1 MIKGAEAGSIA
12 NEGYIPIKLKI
23 FDGADSD
30 DDNIYC
36 RYYKTGSQGGNA
48 AVILVGGVGGG
59 WDSPAKGLYNRLS
72 QKLAKDD
79 EMNTLR
85 IRFRYPT
92 NLEECVVDVL
102 AGIEFLT
109 QAERKTSIGLV
120 GHSFGGAVVISS
132 AALAKDFVKTVVTLA
147 TQSYGTEG
155 ISKLK
160 ENECPILLIHGNSD
174 AVLPSYC
181 SSYVYNKAKEPK
193 QLVLYDNASHSL
205 DEVAD
210 EVFHKVHEWLGQNLD
225 KNGSIL

>member
-1 MIKGAEAGSIA
+1 LIKGAETGSIT
-12 NEGYIPIKLKI
+12 NEDYIPIKLKI
-23 FDGADSD
+23 LDGADSD
-30 DDNIYC
+30 GDKIDC
-36 RYYKTGSQGGNA
+36 RYYKTGYQGGSA
-48 AVILVGGVGGG
+48 AVILVGGIGGG

-72 QKLAKDD
+72 HKLAKDD

-92 NLEECVVDVL
+92 NLEGCVVDVL

-132 AALAKDFVKTVVTLA
+132 AALAKDFVKTVVTLS

-155 ISKLK
+155 ISKLE

-174 AVLPSYC
+174 DVLSSYC
-181 SSYVYNKAKEPK
+181 SSYVCNKAKEPK
-193 QLVLYDNASHSL
+193 QLLLYDNAGHSL

-210 EVFHKVHEWLGQNLD
+210 KVFHRVYEWLGQNLNR
-225 KNGSIL
+225 NGSIL

>member
-1 MIKGAEAGSIA
+1 MVGSIT
-12 NEGYIPIKLKI
+12 NGGYIPIKLEI
-23 FDGADSD
+23 FNSIDSD
-30 DDNIYC
+30 GDNIDC
-36 RYYKTGSQGGNA
+36 RYYKTELLGGNA

-59 WDSPAKGLYNRLS
+59 WDSPAKGLYVRLS
-72 QKLAKDD
+72 KKLAKDD
-79 EMNTLR
+79 GMNALR

-109 QAERKTSIGLV
+109 QTEGKTSIGLV

-147 TQSYGTEG
+147 TQSYGTGG
-155 ISKLK
+155 ISNLK
-160 ENECPILLIHGNSD
+160 ENECSILLIHGNND
-174 AVLPSYC
+174 YVLSPYC

-205 DEVAD
+205 DEVGD
-210 EVFHKVHEWLGQNLD
+210 KVFHKVHNWLGQNLN
-225 KNGSIL
+225 KNEPIL

>member
-1 MIKGAEAGSIA
+1 MIKGAETGSIT

-23 FDGADSD
+23 LDGADSD
-30 DDNIYC
+30 GDKIYC
-36 RYYKTGSQGGNA
+36 RYYKTGHQWGSA

-72 QKLAKDD
+72 HKLAKYD
-79 EMNTLR
+79 EMNTLW
-85 IRFRYPT
+85 IRFRCPT
-92 NLEECVVDVL
+92 NLEECIVDVL

-155 ISKLK
+155 ISKLE

-174 AVLPSYC
+174 DVLSSYC
-181 SSYVYNKAKEPK
+181 SSYVYTKAKEPK
-193 QLVLYDNASHSL
+193 QLLLYDNAGHSL

-210 EVFHKVHEWLGQNLD
+210 KVFHRVHEWLGQNLNR
-225 KNGSIL
+225 NGSIL

>member
-1 MIKGAEAGSIA
+1 MIKGTEPGSIT

-23 FDGADSD
+23 FVGADSD
-30 DDNIYC
+30 GDNIDC
-36 RYYKTGSQGGNA
+36 RYYKTEYQGGNA

-72 QKLAKDD
+72 HKLAKDD
-79 EMNTLR
+79 GMNTLR

-109 QAERKTSIGLV
+109 QSERKTSIGLV

-132 AALAKDFVKTVVTLA
+132 AALAKDFVKTVVTLS

-155 ISKLK
+155 ISKLE

-174 AVLPSYC
+174 DVLSSYC

-193 QLVLYDNASHSL
+193 QLLLYDNAGHSL

-210 EVFHKVHEWLGQNLD
+210 KVFHRVHEWLGQNLNR
-225 KNGSIL
+225 NGSIL

>member
-1 MIKGAEAGSIA
+1 LIKGIEAGSIT

-23 FDGADSD
+23 FDSADSD
-30 DDNIYC
+30 GDNINC
-36 RYYKTGSQGGNA
+36 RYYKTGFQGDDA

-59 WDSPAKGLYNRLS
+59 WDSPAKRLYNRLS

-79 EMNTLR
+79 EMSTLR
-85 IRFRYPT
+85 IRFRYPA

-102 AGIEFLT
+102 AGVEFLT
-109 QAERKTSIGLV
+109 LAERKASIGLV

-132 AALAKDFVKTVVTLA
+132 ATYAKDFVKTVVTLA
-147 TQSYGTEG
+147 TQSYGIEG

-160 ENECPILLIHGNSD
+160 ENGWSILLLHGNND
-174 AVLPSYC
+174 AVLPSCC

-193 QLVLYDNASHSL
+193 QLVLYDNTSHSL

-210 EVFHKVHEWLGQNLD
+210 KVFHKVHKWLGQNL
-225 KNGSIL
+225 

>member
-1 MIKGAEAGSIA
+1 MIKGVETGSIT

-23 FDGADSD
+23 LDGADSD
-30 DDNIYC
+30 GDKIDC
-36 RYYKTGSQGGNA
+36 RYYKTGHQWGSA

-59 WDSPAKGLYNRLS
+59 WNSPAKGLYNRLS
-72 QKLAKDD
+72 HKLAKDD

-92 NLEECVVDVL
+92 NLEECIVDVL

-147 TQSYGTEG
+147 TQSYGTQG
-155 ISKLK
+155 ISKLE

-174 AVLPSYC
+174 DVLSSYC
-181 SSYVYNKAKEPK
+181 SSYVYTKAKEPK
-193 QLVLYDNASHSL
+193 QLLLYDNAGHSL

-210 EVFHKVHEWLGQNLD
+210 KVFHRVHEWLGQNL
-225 KNGSIL
+225 NRSGSIL